1 MADEISTGLNKV
13 MGNFTGLTDVIIW
26 LLIIGIVGVCVW
38 GFFYYLSFKHP
49 IRIRQLVNGR
59 ILVRDVKAR
68 KFKNK
73 TEVEQLLIWNPRI
86 KTGLPPDD
94 CVDINIKGKLVAEL
108 ELTVDGTV
116 RWLKYEHQNT
126 KLVAFTSE
134 ERTMLIH
141 QFRESQQYKTSSW
154 MDKLIVFAPI
164 IAIMMIL
171 VLFMIFFNEAVAPTI
186 ELANVL
192 GGTATAMTEATDRI
206 TEVCLQRPNL
216 RAQNVSQIKQ
226 VDPLGLIPN

>member
-13 MGNFTGLTDVIIW
+13 MGNFTGLTDVIVW
-26 LLIIGIVGVCVW
+26 LFIIAIIGMMVW

-73 TEVEQLLIWNPRI
+73 SGVEQLLIWTPRL

-94 CVDINIKGKLVAEL
+94 CVDINIKGKLVAEM

-154 MDKLIVFAPI
+154 VDKLVAFAPLL
-164 IAIMMIL
+164 AIMMLSLIH
-171 VLFMIFFNEAVAPTI
+171 ISEPT
-186 ELANVL
+186 
-192 GGTATAMTEATDRI
+192 
-206 TEVCLQRPNL
+206 RPY
-216 RAQNVSQIKQ
+216 
-226 VDPLGLIPN
+226 